1 MSDEKAPIRAER
13 GMEIVDNIY
22 VYLLGEV
29 SPCASIPITERDV
42 PWNVSLC
49 YWNTSLPPR
58 SPLLFRITCV
68 YCTKMD
74 QIKAHTELSYRE

>member
-13 GMEIVDNIY
+13 GMEIVDNVY

-42 PWNVSLC
+42 PWNVSLSVIGIRR
-49 YWNTSLPPR
+49 Y
-58 SPLLFRITCV
+58 PLVLHCCLR
-68 YCTKMD
+68 
-74 QIKAHTELSYRE
+74 